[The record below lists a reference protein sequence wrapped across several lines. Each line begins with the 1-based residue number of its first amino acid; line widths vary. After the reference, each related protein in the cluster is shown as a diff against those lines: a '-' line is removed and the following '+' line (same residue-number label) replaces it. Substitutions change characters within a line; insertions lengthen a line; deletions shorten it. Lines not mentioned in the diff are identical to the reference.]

1 MTTGSGSV
9 AITKVTARQ
18 TIKTGFEQRAYRRS
32 DWGTSAGSG
41 SYAFTRGFTQGPNPL
56 VASATAGYGVASFL
70 LGLPSTGDAF
80 YTTDTSV
87 ASNYSAVFFQD
98 DWKATSRLTF
108 NLGLRW
114 EYESPVTERYNV
126 FPNFD
131 PSLTN
136 PLQVPSGQKYKGG
149 YVFPGSNGL
158 PRGLTD
164 QSWKNFGPRFGFAYQ
179 ASSKMVFRGGY
190 GIMYIPTFGPGGTA
204 SGAGFSVDTPMVTSL
219 DGGLTPYNTLANP
232 YPNGII
238 PATGNTLGAL
248 AGVGGRLPGSCAT
261 RIAAI
266 ASNGTLRCNISPG
279 TIGCSKARG

>member
-1 MTTGSGSV
+1 M
-9 AITKVTARQ
+9 AISKVTARQ
-18 TIKTGFEQRAYRRS
+18 TIKTGFEQRVYRRS

-56 VASATAGYGVASFL
+56 VASSTAGYGVASFL

-114 EYESPVTERYNV
+114 EYEGPVKERYNV

-149 YVFPGSNGL
+149 YVFPGSNNV

-164 QSWKNFGPRFGFAYQ
+164 QSWKNFGPRVGFAYQ

-190 GIMYIPTFGPGGTA
+190 GIMYIPYVRPGWHGERRGLFGGYA
-204 SGAGFSVDTPMVTSL
+204 
-219 DGGLTPYNTLANP
+219 DGHDSRRR
-232 YPNGII
+232 ID
-238 PATGNTLGAL
+238 AL
-248 AGVGGRLPGSCAT
+248 QH
-261 RIAAI
+261 
-266 ASNGTLRCNISPG
+266 
-279 TIGCSKARG
+279 AR